1 MSLTPSAVGS
11 RSKMLPIALVAL
23 AAASLVHHAHN
34 AEFLDAYP
42 NMPGWLSAP
51 AVYGAWLVA
60 GFVGVVG
67 YMLLRAGYRVTGA
80 ILLAAYGCYG
90 LDALLHYV
98 VAPLSAHSA
107 AMHFT
112 IALEAAAGALL
123 LGAIA
128 RRFHG

>member
-11 RSKMLPIALVAL
+11 RSRMLPLALVAL
-23 AAASLVHHAHN
+23 AATSLVHHAHN
-34 AEFLDAYP
+34 AEFLDEYP

-51 AVYGAWLVA
+51 AVYGAWCVA
-60 GFVGVVG
+60 VLVGVGG
-67 YMLLRAGYRVTGA
+67 YLLLRLGYRMAGTV
-80 ILLAAYGCYG
+80 LLAAYGCYG

-98 VAPLSAHSA
+98 VAPLSAHSL

-123 LGAIA
+123 LGVIA
-128 RRFHG
+128 RRLHG